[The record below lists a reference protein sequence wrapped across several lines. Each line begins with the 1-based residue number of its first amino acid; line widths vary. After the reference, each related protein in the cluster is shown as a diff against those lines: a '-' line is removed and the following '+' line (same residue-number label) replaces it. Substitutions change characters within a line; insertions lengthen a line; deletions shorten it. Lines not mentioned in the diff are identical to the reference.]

1 MWGEIGK
8 GEIFGGLSNNIE
20 IKNYHKNDA
29 RTLFEEKKLI
39 LFSDREKKSQQFL
52 MPIFWKKNIFPNWL
66 FSFWRF
72 WIIFLKVGWKSN
84 ASFHGKKTKIKTES
98 LAGVFRFVSPK

>member
-1 MWGEIGK
+1 LGK

-39 LFSDREKKSQQFL
+39 LFSDREKKSQQF
-52 MPIFWKKNIFPNWL
+52 FNAH
-66 FSFWRF
+66 
-72 WIIFLKVGWKSN
+72 FLKKKKIFFQIDF
-84 ASFHGKKTKIKTES
+84 FHFEDFG
-98 LAGVFRFVSPK
+98 

>member
-1 MWGEIGK
+1 LGK

-39 LFSDREKKSQQFL
+39 LFSDREKKSQQF
-52 MPIFWKKNIFPNWL
+52 FNAH
-66 FSFWRF
+66 
-72 WIIFLKVGWKSN
+72 FLK
-84 ASFHGKKTKIKTES
+84 KKYFSKLTFFILKILDNFSEG
-98 LAGVFRFVSPK
+98 GVKK